1 MTIITLPPL
10 PKPVGKILYA
20 GPYHHIRQ
28 TEGAFDADQLRA
40 RDLEV
45 ARIVLEGAAD
55 FCYDQRSN
63 WSVEDVGQVAL
74 ENAGD
79 AIKKLEVK
87 HYE

>member
-1 MTIITLPPL
+1 MTTITLPPL
-10 PKPVGKILYA
+10 PKHKMLGLDQYGSPTVYGWTA
-20 GPYHHIRQ
+20 
-28 TEGAFDADQLRA
+28 TQLRA
-40 RDLEV
+40 RDEEV
-45 ARIVLEGAAD
+45 ARLVLEGAAD

-87 HYE
+87 QYE